1 MSQRPRPVTRAIPT
15 IAATIL
21 LVLISGALVTKPRAF
36 AQTDATPTPLPLYA
50 LPDGRTNRPTTSSTI
65 ALAGDGRTIVAANM
79 INNTATI
86 VIPTYNQVVA
96 EIPVGRDPRSAAIT
110 PDESRALVTNRTDG
124 TLSVIDMLGR
134 SVTATIP
141 LGVGTLPYGV
151 VAQNNAAYVSLLG
164 SDQIALV
171 DLVENRL
178 GGLIDVSDAPAG
190 LALWGDFLYVTHL
203 WSGELSLIYLP
214 TRRVIETRRTGVD
227 TALFQSIELDITRGL
242 AYFPQ
247 TRLNAQNPALTYDT
261 IAFPVVNVMD
271 LRALSMLGGDRVALD
286 TADRP
291 VNLPFAIA
299 LDRFARRLYVANA
312 GSDDVSVIDL
322 ATSEARA
329 HIAVGANPRGILLN
343 RDNTLLYVHNALD
356 GTLSMISTAD
366 FSVLDVMP
374 IVNLNTP
381 LEQVLGAQLFHSA
394 VDPRMS
400 ADPVISCATCHFD
413 GLSDGRVWVGY
424 PDGPR
429 NTPLLFGLPETVPY
443 NWSATWD
450 ELADVELKIR
460 HLQAGTG
467 LIEDDALVSPA
478 LGNPHT
484 GISVDLDLLT
494 RYLAS
499 LTAPPTPLA
508 VDAEVMERGSAIF
521 AARECSACH
530 VGGVGTDLQTHDVG
544 TGGSPLERMGTAFD
558 TPSLRWLWLSAPY
571 FHDGL
576 ALTLREVFELPGDHQ
591 LLYDLPPEDIDALVY
606 YLLRLPQSS

>member
-1 MSQRPRPVTRAIPT
+1 MSHKPRSFRPVIPGV
-15 IAATIL
+15 AAL
-21 LVLISGALVTKPRAF
+21 LLLLMLGGALVTKPRAF

-50 LPDGRTNRPTTSSTI
+50 LPDGRTNRAATSSTI
-65 ALAGDGRTIVAANM
+65 ALGGDGRTIVAANM

-86 VIPTYNQVVA
+86 VIPTYNQVIA

-110 PDESRALVTNRTDG
+110 PDDTRALVVNRADG

-134 SVTATIP
+134 SVSATIA

-151 VAQNNAAYVSLLG
+151 VTENDAAYVSLLG
-164 SDQIALV
+164 SSQIALV
-171 DLVENRL
+171 DLVSNRVA
-178 GGLIDVSDAPAG
+178 GVIDVPHAPAG
-190 LALWGDFLYVTHL
+190 LALWGDFLYITHF

-214 TRRVIETRRTGVD
+214 TRRVIETRRTGGD

-271 LRALSMLGGDRVALD
+271 LRALTMQGGDRVALD

-312 GSDDVSVIDL
+312 GSNNVSVIDM
-322 ATSEARA
+322 ATGEARA
-329 HIAVGANPRGILLN
+329 HIVVGENPRGILLN

-366 FSVLDVMP
+366 FSVLDVLP

-413 GLSDGRVWVGY
+413 GLSDGRVWMGY
-424 PDGPR
+424 ADGPR
-429 NTPLLFGLPETVPY
+429 NTPLLYGLPETVPY

-460 HLQAGTG
+460 RLQAGLG
-467 LIEDDALVSPA
+467 LIEDNALLSPP

-499 LTAPPTPLA
+499 LTAPPSPLDTDAQIAERGLA
-508 VDAEVMERGSAIF
+508 VFEEQGCAG
-521 AARECSACH
+521 CH
-530 VGGVGTDLQTHDVG
+530 VGTAGTDLQAHDVG
-544 TGGSPLERMGTAFD
+544 TGGSPLERVGTAFD

-571 FHDGL
+571 FHDGS
-576 ALTLREVFELPGDHQ
+576 AATLREVFEHPGDHQ
-591 LLYDLPPEDIDALVY
+591 LIYDLPPEDIDALVY
-606 YLLRLPQSS
+606 HLLRLPQPP